1 MGDYGLATEHLRD
14 NMKLK
19 LTKSSVQKLRP
30 DAQPYEVN
38 DTELTGLIL
47 RVQPSGHKSFIMQ
60 FGRGRRRT
68 IGNAAVL
75 TVEQARVTARRW
87 LAERDEGKLPPAA
100 RGPAKRVTLGEFIE
114 KEYKPWCM
122 ANRKAGGALVS
133 ALPALFGNWYGD
145 PLSAITAWKV
155 EKLRVARLKTGIKPA
170 TANRDIDRIRSILSK
185 AVEWGRLESHPL
197 RTVKRHKVDNSRVRY
212 LDVDEERRLRTTLD
226 SREKAARQRRHN
238 GNVWMLARH
247 REPRTEL
254 GAYCDHLQ
262 PLVLVA
268 INTGLRRGELFSLEW
283 RDVDLSR
290 ADLVVRAEV
299 AKSGKARHV
308 PLNAEAGDVLKR
320 WKQQAAD
327 NGLVFPGRGGARMTN
342 INTAWATLCTDAQLD
357 DFHFHDCRHH
367 FASKLVM
374 AGADLNT
381 VRELLGH
388 ADITMTLRY
397 AHLAPEHKAR
407 AVDMLTP
414 PGKRIGRRAK

>member
-1 MGDYGLATEHLRD
+1 MQA
-14 NMKLK
+14 K
-19 LTKSSVQKLRP
+19 LTKTSVPKLKP
-30 DAQPYEVN
+30 DAHPYEVN

-47 RVQPSGHKSFIMQ
+47 RVQPSGYKSYIMQ

-114 KEYKPWCM
+114 REYAPWCI
-122 ANRKAGGALVS
+122 ANRKAGHALVT
-133 ALPALFGNWYGD
+133 ALPGLFGDWYKD
-145 PLSAITAWKV
+145 PLTAVTAWQV
-155 EKLRVARLKTGIKPA
+155 EKLRVARLKSGVMPA
-170 TANRDIDRIRSILSK
+170 TANRDIDRIKAILSK

-197 RTVKRHKVDNSRVRY
+197 RSVKRHKVDNSRVRY
-212 LDVDEERRLRTTLD
+212 LDADEERRLRDALD
-226 SREKAARQRRHN
+226 AREREARQRRQN
-238 GNVWMLARH
+238 GNVWLLARH
-247 REPRTEL
+247 REARPEH

-262 PLVLVA
+262 PLVLLA
-268 INTGLRRGELFSLEW
+268 LNTGLRRGELFGLEW

-290 ADLVVRAEV
+290 AELIVRAEN
-299 AKSGKARHV
+299 AKSGKARHM
-308 PLNAEAGDVLKR
+308 PLNAEACDVLKR
-320 WKQQAAD
+320 WKGAGGD
-327 NGLVFPGRGGARMTN
+327 EGLVFPGRGGARMTN
-342 INTAWATLCTDAQLD
+342 INKAWAGLCETAKLE

-374 AGADLNT
+374 AGVDLNT

-388 ADITMTLRY
+388 ADIAMTLRY

-407 AVDMLTP
+407 AVDLLTIP
-414 PGKRIGRRAK
+414 AKQVGRRAK